1 MLLTFTQW
9 LQATGLFSYL
19 RGSSYTYPVVLA
31 LHMVMFAFFGGLI
44 LLTDLRILGIAWT
57 RYPIQEIL
65 EKTRTF
71 KKHGLILMLILGF
84 LLFGCKAEEYYYN
97 AFFKMKLA
105 LLILLGI
112 NYLIF
117 RGSVYN
123 KGAELDRMPTA
134 PGYAKLAAALSLFL
148 WIAIACS
155 GRGIGYIE
163 PPLEKLHA
171 SVVPGLSTGQPST
184 PVAFLFRRG

>member
-9 LQATGLFSYL
+9 LQATGFFTYL

-31 LHMVMFAFFGGLI
+31 LHMVVLAFFGGLI
-44 LLTDLRILGIAWT
+44 LMTDLRILGVGLKN
-57 RYPIQEIL
+57 YSVSEIVG
-65 EKTRTF
+65 KTRTA

-105 LLILLGI
+105 LLFLVLI
-112 NYLIF
+112 NWLIF
-117 RGSVYN
+117 HGSVYD
-123 KGAELDRMPTA
+123 KPAELDQTPT
-134 PGYAKLAAALSLFL
+134 PGKAKLAAGLSLFL
-148 WIAIACS
+148 WVSILCC

-171 SVVPGLSTGQPST
+171 QAAPGVSAGPGESPAVVALY
-184 PVAFLFRRG
+184 RKH

>member
-9 LQATGLFSYL
+9 LQATGLFTYL

-31 LHMVMFAFFGGLI
+31 LHMVMIAFFGGLI
-44 LLTDLRILGIAWT
+44 LMTDLRILGIAWK

-97 AFFKMKLA
+97 AFFKMKVA
-105 LLILLGI
+105 LLILVGI
-112 NYLIF
+112 NYLVF

-123 KGAELDRMPTA
+123 NGAELDRTPTA

-171 SVVPGLSTGQPST
+171 SVTPGQVAPSPVIHRQLS
-184 PVAFLFRRG
+184 

>member
-9 LQATGLFSYL
+9 LQATGLFTYL

-31 LHMVMFAFFGGLI
+31 LHMVMIAFFGGLI
-44 LLTDLRILGIAWT
+44 LMTDLRILGIAWT

-97 AFFKMKLA
+97 AFFQMKVA
-105 LLILLGI
+105 LLILVGI
-112 NYLIF
+112 NYLVF

-123 KGAELDRMPTA
+123 NGAELDRTPTA

-171 SVVPGLSTGQPST
+171 NVAPGQVAPSPVHRQLS
-184 PVAFLFRRG
+184 